1 MSKNCSF
8 KTAPADHGEVL
19 FSRLIS
25 ADAQVLGLHVFSFC
39 IHLGVKESQLWSWT
53 CKAPTSNS
61 CVLNSFSD
69 CSYAESAEV
78 FLASL

>member
-8 KTAPADHGEVL
+8 KTATADYGEVL
-19 FSRLIS
+19 LSRLVS

-53 CKAPTSNS
+53 CRAPTSNS
-61 CVLNSFSD
+61 GVLNSFSD
-69 CSYAESAEV
+69 YSYAESAEV